1 MKKAILVTLIGLVL
15 SSATIPEFFYYNSM
29 RKAIAIRDTDKG
41 EVVIRNNTGQTL
53 MRMDYPAN
61 QSRWI
66 SVTRLAPGTY
76 TATTTDGST
85 ISFYKR
91 P

>member
-15 SSATIPEFFYYNSM
+15 TSATIPQFFYYNSM
-29 RKAIAIRDTDKG
+29 RKAIAIRDNENG
-41 EVVIRNNTGQTL
+41 QVVISDNSGNQI